1 MMLSWNRL
9 KRVLGYFPRAVWR
22 LAWCRQRGQTQP
34 VQRGELARDAGFAV
48 RSPGTAPL
56 QIPPG
61 LDPGV
66 AAAIRESVE
75 QARERFLSGI
85 DLAPLGAIAEKGANL
100 HAMVAEQMPG
110 QPDSLYTL
118 SVYPRESV
126 NEPADIVM
134 LH

>member
-56 QIPPG
+56 QIPAG

-66 AAAIRESVE
+66 AAAIRQSVE

-85 DLAPLGAIAEKGANL
+85 DLAPLAAHRGKGGEPACDGRRTD
-100 HAMVAEQMPG
+100 ARPARFAV
-110 QPDSLYTL
+110 Y
-118 SVYPRESV
+118 SVRLPSRIV
-126 NEPADIVM
+126 NEPTDIVM